1 MWSRCGN
8 AIDAHG
14 PVVIM
19 RAMVRNRFSR
29 FETFARRLVEGSIG
43 RLIGDEALTL
53 QIATRLIQAL
63 EDSQRQDASPTGY
76 LIALNPADLR
86 SRTHE
91 IPELESR
98 LAKYVSTMDRHGESG
113 KGKRVVIRLVPDE
126 TMRPGNVGVE
136 ASYERPAGGTT
147 GVLNHDDEVTI
158 RQLRLL
164 DAFLI
169 VNGRRHFAL
178 DKPLIRIGRRV
189 DNDVIIDSP
198 AVSRQHAHIR
208 WRHGRFIIYDVGSR
222 GGIQVNGEP
231 IREYVLAPGDL
242 ISLAE
247 RVPLIYGE
255 GLESRKTLSVTDK
268 SAHDTLAYSNGDDV

>member
-1 MWSRCGN
+1 
-8 AIDAHG
+8 
-14 PVVIM
+14 M

-63 EDSQRQDASPTGY
+63 EDSQRQDTTPTGY
-76 LIALNPADLR
+76 LIALNPADLG

-126 TMRPGNVGVE
+126 TMRPGNVAVE
-136 ASYERPAGGTT
+136 ASYERRAGGTT
-147 GVLNHDDEVTI
+147 GVLNHDDDVTI

-255 GLESRKTLSVTDK
+255 GLESRKTLSISDK
-268 SAHDTLAYSNGDDV
+268 SANDTLAYSNGDDV